1 MSGFLGSLPNAKEST
16 AFALLSFFLYW
27 LQKLAAY
34 SQIWKVRNKPFKI
47 LNTSQFSVL
56 TFFRFS
62 SQFSTAC
69 LKLLFASVFRG
80 IPCHPSSKPRLLLS
94 PFRSQSPL
102 FLHISVSDS
111 QVWEPVYFVFIIR
124 SFVFFSG
131 MCVWTP
137 KTMRQRK
144 HVRERQRAQT
154 HYCLHCLQHW
164 GAFSMPDSLRCHSPK
179 RRLPP
184 AATANGISLI
194 TF

>member
-124 SFVFFSG
+124 SFVFFFRDVCLNAENHETEKACTWETASTNTLLPSLFATLG
-131 MCVWTP
+131 RLLHA
-137 KTMRQRK
+137 RQP
-144 HVRERQRAQT
+144 A
-154 HYCLHCLQHW
+154 
-164 GAFSMPDSLRCHSPK
+164 
-179 RRLPP
+179 LPL
-184 AATANGISLI
+184 S
-194 TF
+194 